1 MPTPHPEVQRKKQQ
15 MDDLCVAPESSQA
28 NGAMVQRK
36 RQLSHVVCVAPSRGA
51 TREIR
56 ELAEGQHGVIARRQ
70 LLELGMERGL
80 IRARVDSG
88 WLVPVHHGVFSL
100 GHGQLTRKGE
110 WMAAVLAC
118 GPGAVLSHGSA
129 AHLWGIR
136 GSRGPIEV
144 TRVSGHRYPHGVRLH
159 QTRWLPPEQRMAE
172 AEIPVTSLERVMLD
186 IAGGLDDRQ
195 LERTLVEADRSG
207 RLRWAELRR
216 ILNTT
221 TGRKGQGRLERL
233 AEEVDPRAVETRSP
247 TEVDFLSLCRKAGLP
262 LPQVNV
268 LVEGLLV
275 DFLWPGPRVIVET
288 NSYRFHGDRPAFERD
303 HERRVILQAAGYVVH
318 CATYKMLERNP
329 HPFLGLVRKSLGI

>member
-1 MPTPHPEVQRKKQQ
+1 MATPSTEVQRKRQQ
-15 MDDLCVAPESSQA
+15 MDDLCVAPEVGQA
-28 NGAMVQRK
+28 DRAVVQRK
-36 RQLSHVVCVAPSRGA
+36 RQPSHAVCVAPSRGA

-56 ELAEGQHGVIARRQ
+56 ELAERQHGVVARRQ
-70 LLELGMERGL
+70 LLEMGIERGL

-88 WLVPVHHGVFSL
+88 WLVPLHHGVFSL
-100 GHGQLTRKGE
+100 GHGRLTRQGE

-144 TRVSGHRYPHGVRLH
+144 TRLSGHRRPHGVRLH
-159 QTRWLPPEQRMAE
+159 QTRWLPPEQRVVE
-172 AEIPVTSLERVMLD
+172 AGIPVISLERAMLD

-216 ILNTT
+216 MLNAT
-221 TGRKGQGRLERL
+221 TGRRGQGRLDRL
-233 AEEVDPRAVETRSP
+233 VEEVDPRAVETRSP
-247 TEVDFLSLCRKAGLP
+247 AEVDFLALCRKAGFP

-268 LVEGLLV
+268 WVEGQLV
-275 DFLWPGPRVIVET
+275 DFYWPSARVIVET
-288 NSYRFHGDRPAFERD
+288 DSYTYHGDRPAFERD
-303 HERRVILQAAGYVVH
+303 HERTIALEAAGYTVH
-318 CATYKMLERNP
+318 RPTYKMLTRNP
-329 HPFLGLVRKSLGI
+329 RPLLGLVRKSLEV